1 MKFQLI
7 QNTSNPFTSSA
18 VEYIL
23 SNRGISKDIIDHY
36 LNTTDKDINNPLLFG
51 EQRLAAAAR
60 TLIKHINENH
70 NCLVVIDSD
79 CDGYTSS
86 AILINYLYD
95 LFPAWVQNHLQWYI
109 HSGKQHGLS
118 DCITGLL
125 ECDYSL
131 VILPDSS
138 SNDFEYHKQLFENT
152 TDIIVLD
159 HHEAEHISEH
169 AIVIN
174 NQLSD
179 YPNKDFSGAGVTW
192 QFCRYIDSLMKK
204 NYAEEYIDLVALG
217 NCADMMDTR
226 SIETKHI
233 INKGFKQENL
243 KNPFIYEMANK
254 NHFKLGSGDLTFM
267 GVAFYIAPFV
277 NAMVRSGT
285 QEEKELLFNSMLKFK
300 AFNMI
305 PSNKRG
311 HKIGEMER
319 VIDQALRTVTNVKN
333 RQTRAQ
339 DAGLEFLENMIEKE
353 NLLDHKVLL
362 FLLEPGQI
370 DRNIAGLIANKF
382 MAKYQRPCCILTKV
396 TEKEKIEYIV
406 YDPNAEEEVWDPTLD
421 IAHGGWRKEKGA
433 YIKKEII
440 RTKIS
445 YQGSARG
452 YDKGGVANFK
462 DICAAAP
469 GVIFAEGHQSAFGLG
484 IEWGYEE
491 VEHGAEVNGDLMIQF
506 IDYTDEV
513 LKDMNSEPMYYVDYI
528 FNEKNVD
535 ANVIIEIAEMGD
547 IWSSSVDEPLIA
559 VKGIKI
565 SKGMLNFYKENTI
578 KISLTNDVALM
589 IFNTNREEYEKLYSE
604 DGFIEI
610 NAVCKCNKNE
620 WNGRVSAQLF
630 IEDYE
635 IVDSCAYIF

>member
-1 MKFQLI
+1 MKFQLMR
-7 QNTSNPFTSSA
+7 NVNNYLSSSTTA
-18 VEYIL
+18 YIL
-23 SNRGISKDIIDHY
+23 ENRGIPASTLQHY
-36 LNTTDKDINNPLLFG
+36 LNTTDDDINSPLLFG
-51 EQRLAAAAR
+51 EEKLVAAAR
-60 TLIKHINENH
+60 TLIKHIHANH
-70 NCLVVIDSD
+70 NCLVIVDSD
-79 CDGYTSS
+79 CDGYTSA
-86 AILINYLYD
+86 AIIINYLYD
-95 LFPAWVQNHLQWYI
+95 LFPAWVTNHLQWFI
-109 HSGKQHGLS
+109 HDGKQHGLS
-118 DCITGLL
+118 DCVDALL
-125 ECDYSL
+125 ECNYSL

-138 SNDFEYHKQLFENT
+138 SNDFEYHRLLAEDA
-152 TDIIVLD
+152 TDVIVLD
-159 HHEAEHISEH
+159 HHEAEHISEY

-174 NQLSD
+174 NQLSN
-179 YPNKDFSGAGVTW
+179 YPNKNFSGAGVTW
-192 QFCRYIDSLMKK
+192 QFCRYIDYLMKT

-285 QEEKELLFNSMLKFK
+285 QEEKKLLFNSMLKFK
-300 AFNMI
+300 AFEMI

-311 HKIGEMER
+311 HKLGEMER
-319 VIDQALRTVTNVKN
+319 TVDQALRTVTNVKN

-339 DAGLEFLENMIEKE
+339 DAGLEFLENMIKE
-353 NLLDHKVLL
+353 QNLLEHKVLL

-396 TEKEKIEYIV
+396 TEKIDNNK
-406 YDPNAEEEVWDPTLD
+406 
-421 IAHGGWRKEKGA
+421 
-433 YIKKEII
+433 
-440 RTKIS
+440 TKIS

-452 YDKGGVANFK
+452 YDKGGVDNFK
-462 DICAAAP
+462 DMCAAAP

-491 VEHGAEVNGDLMIQF
+491 VEYGAEVNGDFMIQF
-506 IDYTDEV
+506 IDYTDEA

-528 FNEKNVD
+528 FNEKDID
-535 ANVIIEIAEMGD
+535 ANTIIEIAEMD
-547 IWSSSVDEPLIA
+547 NIWSSSVDEPLIA
-559 VKGIKI
+559 VKGIKVT
-565 SKGMLNFYKENTI
+565 KEMLNFYKENTI
-578 KISLTNDVALM
+578 KISLSNNISLM
-589 IFNTNREEYEKLYSE
+589 LFNTNREEYEKLYSE
-604 DGFIEI
+604 DGFVEI

-635 IVDSCAYIF
+635 IVDSCVYVF

>member
-7 QNTSNPFTSSA
+7 QNTLNPLTSST
-18 VEYIL
+18 VEHIL
-23 SNRGISKDIIDHY
+23 ANRGISKDIIDHY
-36 LNTTDKDINNPLLFG
+36 LNTTDADINSPLLFG
-51 EQRLAAAAR
+51 PATLTAAAR
-60 TLIKHINENH
+60 TLIKNINEEK
-70 NCLVVIDSD
+70 NCLVVVDSD
-79 CDGYTSS
+79 CDGYTSA
-86 AILINYLYD
+86 AIIINYLYD
-95 LFPAWVQNHLQWYI
+95 LFPAWVTNHLQWFI
-109 HSGKQHGLS
+109 HDGKQHGLS
-118 DCITGLL
+118 DCIAGLL
-125 ECDYSL
+125 ECNYSL

-138 SNDFEYHKQLFENT
+138 SNDFEYHKYLAEDA
-152 TDIIVLD
+152 TDVIILD
-159 HHEAEHISEH
+159 HHEAEHISEY
-169 AIVIN
+169 AVVIN

-192 QFCRYIDSLMKK
+192 QFCRYIDSLMKT
-204 NYAEEYIDLVALG
+204 NYAEEYIDLAALG

-285 QEEKELLFNSMLKFK
+285 QEEKQLLFNSMLKFK
-300 AFNMI
+300 AFDMI

-311 HKIGEMER
+311 HKPGEMER
-319 VIDQALRTVTNVKN
+319 VVDQALRTVTNVKN

-339 DAGLEFLENMIEKE
+339 DAGLEFLENMIEQH

-396 TEKEKIEYIV
+396 TEKEFKNGEY
-406 YDPNAEEEVWDPTLD
+406 
-421 IAHGGWRKEKGA
+421 
-433 YIKKEII
+433 I

-462 DICAAAP
+462 EICAAAP

-491 VEHGAEVNGDLMIQF
+491 IEHGAEVNGDLMIQF
-506 IDYTDEV
+506 INYTDEA

-528 FNEKNVD
+528 FTQNNVD
-535 ANVIIEIAEMGD
+535 ANAIIEITEMGD

-565 SKGMLNFYKENTI
+565 SKGMLNFYKETTI

-635 IVDSCAYIF
+635 IIDSCAYIF

>member
-7 QNTSNPFTSSA
+7 RNNLNPLTSST
-18 VEYIL
+18 VEHIL
-23 SNRGISKDIIDHY
+23 TNRGISKDKIYHY
-36 LNTTDKDINNPLLFG
+36 LNTTDEDINSPLMFG

-60 TLIKHINENH
+60 TLIKNISQNK
-70 NCLVVIDSD
+70 NCLVVVDSD
-79 CDGYTSS
+79 CDGYTSA

-95 LFPAWVQNHLQWYI
+95 LFPAWVTNHVQWFI
-109 HSGKQHGLS
+109 HNGKQHGLS
-118 DCITGLL
+118 DCIDELIKY
-125 ECDYSL
+125 DYSL

-138 SNDFEYHKQLFENT
+138 SNDFEYHKKLVKNT
-152 TDIIVLD
+152 TEVIVLD
-159 HHEAEHISEH
+159 HHEASHISDY

-192 QFCRYIDSLMKK
+192 QFCRYIDLLMKN
-204 NYAEEYIDLVALG
+204 NYAEEYLDLVALG

-300 AFNMI
+300 AFDMI

-311 HKIGEMER
+311 HKPGEMER
-319 VIDQALRTVTNVKN
+319 VVDQALRTVTNVKN

-339 DAGLEFLENMIEKE
+339 DAGLEFLENMIEEK
-353 NLLDHKVLL
+353 NLLSHKVLL

-396 TEKEKIEYIV
+396 TECEVKNGEY
-406 YDPNAEEEVWDPTLD
+406 
-421 IAHGGWRKEKGA
+421 
-433 YIKKEII
+433 I

-452 YDKGGVANFK
+452 YDKGGVDNFK
-462 DICAAAP
+462 DICADAP

-484 IEWGYEE
+484 IEE
-491 VEHGAEVNGDLMIQF
+491 NSILDFIQ
-506 IDYTDEV
+506 YTDTV

-528 FNEKNVD
+528 FNERDVD
-535 ANVIIEIAEMGD
+535 GNAIIEIAEMGD
-547 IWSSSVDEPLIA
+547 IWSSSVDEPFIA
-559 VKGIKI
+559 VKNIKI
-565 SKGMLNFYKENTI
+565 SKEMLYFYKENTI
-578 KISLTNDVALM
+578 KIALPNGVVLM

-610 NAVCKCNKNE
+610 NAVCRCNKNE
-620 WNGRVSAQLF
+620 WNGRVTAQLF

>member
-7 QNTSNPFTSSA
+7 QNTLNPLTSST
-18 VEYIL
+18 VEHIL
-23 SNRGISKDIIDHY
+23 ANRGISKDIIDHY
-36 LNTTDKDINNPLLFG
+36 LNTTDADINSPLLFG
-51 EQRLAAAAR
+51 PDTLTAAAR
-60 TLIKHINENH
+60 TLIKNINEEK
-70 NCLVVIDSD
+70 NCLVIVDSD
-79 CDGYTSS
+79 CDGYTSA

-95 LFPAWVQNHLQWYI
+95 LFPAWVNNHLQWFI
-109 HSGKQHGLS
+109 HDGKQHGLS

-125 ECDYSL
+125 EYNYSL

-138 SNDFEYHKQLFENT
+138 SNDFEYHKELAKKA

-159 HHEAEHISEH
+159 HHEAERISEY
-169 AIVIN
+169 AVIIN

-192 QFCRYIDSLMKK
+192 QFCRYIDMLMKT
-204 NYAEEYIDLVALG
+204 NYADEYIDLAALG

-285 QEEKELLFNSMLKFK
+285 QEEKQLLFNSMLKFK
-300 AFNMI
+300 AFEMI

-319 VIDQALRTVTNVKN
+319 VVDQALRTVTNVKN

-339 DAGLEFLENMIEKE
+339 DVGLEFLENMIEKE

-396 TEKEKIEYIV
+396 TEKEFKNGEY
-406 YDPNAEEEVWDPTLD
+406 
-421 IAHGGWRKEKGA
+421 
-433 YIKKEII
+433 I

-528 FNEKNVD
+528 FDEKNIN
-535 ANVIIEIAEMGD
+535 ANAIIEIADLGD

-565 SKGMLNFYKENTI
+565 SKAMLNFYKETTI
-578 KISLTNDVALM
+578 KISLPNGVALM
-589 IFNTNREEYEKLYSE
+589 IFNTDRNEYEKLYSE
-604 DGFIEI
+604 DGFVKI

>member
-7 QNTSNPFTSSA
+7 RNNLNPLTSST
-18 VEYIL
+18 VEHIL
-23 SNRGISKDIIDHY
+23 TNRGISKDKIYHY
-36 LNTTDKDINNPLLFG
+36 LNTTDEDINSPLMFG

-60 TLIKHINENH
+60 TLIRNISQNK
-70 NCLVVIDSD
+70 NCLVVVDSD
-79 CDGYTSS
+79 CDGYTSA

-95 LFPAWVQNHLQWYI
+95 LFPAWVTNHVQWFI
-109 HSGKQHGLS
+109 HNGKQHGLS
-118 DCITGLL
+118 DCIDELIKY
-125 ECDYSL
+125 DYSL

-138 SNDFEYHKQLFENT
+138 SNDFEYHKKLVKNT
-152 TDIIVLD
+152 TEVIVLD
-159 HHEAEHISEH
+159 HHEASHISDY

-192 QFCRYIDSLMKK
+192 QFCRYIDLLMKN
-204 NYAEEYIDLVALG
+204 NYAEEYLDLVALG

-254 NHFKLGSGDLTFM
+254 NHFKLGGGDLTFM

-300 AFNMI
+300 AFDMI

-311 HKIGEMER
+311 HKPGEMER
-319 VIDQALRTVTNVKN
+319 VVDQALRTVTNVKN

-339 DAGLEFLENMIEKE
+339 DAGLEFLENMIEEK
-353 NLLDHKVLL
+353 NLLSHKVLL

-396 TEKEKIEYIV
+396 IEY
-406 YDPNAEEEVWDPTLD
+406 EVKN
-421 IAHGGWRKEKGA
+421 GE
-433 YIKKEII
+433 YI

-452 YDKGGVANFK
+452 YDKGGVDNFK
-462 DICAAAP
+462 DICADAP
-469 GVIFAEGHQSAFGLG
+469 GTIFAEGHQSAFGLG
-484 IEWGYEE
+484 IEE
-491 VEHGAEVNGDLMIQF
+491 NSILDFIQ
-506 IDYTDEV
+506 YTDTV

-528 FNEKNVD
+528 FNERDVD
-535 ANVIIEIAEMGD
+535 GNAIIEIAEMGD
-547 IWSSSVDEPLIA
+547 IWSSSVDEPFIA
-559 VKGIKI
+559 VKNIKI
-565 SKGMLNFYKENTI
+565 SKEMLYFYKENTI
-578 KISLTNDVALM
+578 KIALPNGVVLM

-610 NAVCKCNKNE
+610 NAVCRCNKNE
-620 WNGRVSAQLF
+620 WNGRVTAQLF